1 MAFVGQVI
9 EGKFT
14 NRYGQEK
21 TGRLEEKVDGAW
33 QLSLDGVVL
42 SATAHI
48 ALNPADHVALM
59 SGFTGE
65 THDIATFVESATQ
78 LLASCCEADDPS
90 AKLVKT
96 FALLTPEQQAKLAQ
110 QDKPDDFKRGGSD
123 GLYIMEDP
131 SRLSDK
137 AKAAL
142 TDAVKASV
150 DEVIDLKT
158 QNIKAATAAYHR
170 LIAQTYWGD
179 DHTTEQCRQKI
190 QDASHVFAIK
200 NATGEIASF
209 VHTIETNEAIYVSDA
224 VTNKAD
230 RENKLFLPLMEKIRH
245 TAAETGKQI
254 VFLAASR
261 GDIDVNRLRT
271 AYADFGCT
279 LCEQGSG
286 ADVAFCYRKYER
298 SIDPANQLHS
308 TTAPSAMST
317 MGRPITVEPSPT
329 IP

>member
-1 MAFVGQVI
+1 MAFLGQVI

-33 QLSLDGVVL
+33 QLSLDNLPL

-65 THDIATFVESATQ
+65 ASDIATFVESATQ
-78 LLASCCEADDPS
+78 LLASHCKADDPS

-96 FALLTPEQQAKLAQ
+96 FALMTPEQQAELPH

-123 GLYIMEDP
+123 GLYIMKDP
-131 SRLSDK
+131 THLSDK
-137 AKAAL
+137 AQAAL

-158 QNIKAATAAYHR
+158 QDIEVATAAYHR

-179 DHTTEQCRQKI
+179 DHTPEQCKQKI
-190 QDASHVFAIK
+190 KDASHVFAIK
-200 NATGEIASF
+200 NTAGEIASF

-224 VTNKAD
+224 VTNTAD
-230 RENKLFLPLMEKIRH
+230 RENKLFLPLMEKIRR
-245 TAAETGKQI
+245 TAAEAGKQI
-254 VFLAASR
+254 VFLAASK
-261 GDIDVNRLRT
+261 GDIDVDRLRT

-279 LCEQGSG
+279 LCEKGSG
-286 ADVAFCYRKYER
+286 ADVAFCYRKYGR
-298 SIDPANQLHS
+298 SIEPTNQLHS
-308 TTAPSAMST
+308 TTAPSTMSAMRGVIVPHPAI
-317 MGRPITVEPSPT
+317 MP
-329 IP
+329 